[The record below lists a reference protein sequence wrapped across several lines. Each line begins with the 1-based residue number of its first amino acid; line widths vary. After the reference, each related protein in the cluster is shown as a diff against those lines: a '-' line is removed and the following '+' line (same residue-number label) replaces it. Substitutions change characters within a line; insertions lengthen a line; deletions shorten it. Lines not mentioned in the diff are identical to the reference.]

1 MSKAIVPMLPDW
13 LIEAAK
19 QLNRPAEGVAIGFA
33 AAGWTHGYEEG
44 FSAGFDAATAARR
57 EIDAAYGNDTERAA
71 EEATP

>member
-1 MSKAIVPMLPDW
+1 MLPDW

-19 QLNRPAEGVAIGFA
+19 QLDRPAEGVAIGFA

-44 FSAGFDAATAARR
+44 FSAGFDAGVVRR
-57 EIDAAYGNDTERAA
+57 DIDATYDDTEPPA